1 MANIENLVSLADR
14 TTDEKRKIAIKGGKA
29 SGEARRERKTMK
41 ETLLMCLQMK
51 NDKGQTYQDLATIG
65 LLKGAMKGNSNN
77 YELILKV
84 LGELEDANRTKQE
97 SEMSK
102 LDELLAEIRGEANK

>member
-1 MANIENLVSLADR
+1 MANEQNLISLKDR
-14 TTDEKRKIAIKGGKA
+14 TTKEKREIAIKGGIA
-29 SGEARRERKTMK
+29 SGIARRERKTMK
-41 ETLLMCLQMK
+41 ETLLECLKMT

-77 YELILKV
+77 FELILKV
-84 LGELEDANRTKQE
+84 LGELEDANRNKQE

-102 LDELLAEIRGEANK
+102 LDELLMEIKGEANR